1 MQTNNSRGVASKRKW
16 VWGDEFSLIR
26 ADNVPKKRSLVLEWE
41 TLYMHN
47 ADRKHHP
54 TKQHMCNKG
63 ACWALLPFR
72 EVILCSHSCHAV
84 SLTKKGSGPCLRPA
98 SPTQL
103 SADLCSWR
111 SREDLPRACKN
122 QMERCTELQV
132 PVSFPSLVFL
142 TPLIAMSRYSQS
154 SPISA

>member
-16 VWGDEFSLIR
+16 VWGDEFFLIR
-26 ADNVPKKRSLVLEWE
+26 AMFLKRGVWFWNERPFICIMLTGSI
-41 TLYMHN
+41 TQQSN
-47 ADRKHHP
+47 
-54 TKQHMCNKG
+54 MCNKG
-63 ACWALLPFR
+63 ACWALLPFP